1 MEDMRDKI
9 VDDIIAKYKERSQI
23 GFKKYGTT
31 LEQNNHDDFINHALE
46 EAMDLTLYLMKLKS
60 QLYDFNRWNDRRIVN
75 QKRQDNQ
82 NKSGDTRVDSK

>member
-1 MEDMRDKI
+1 MEDMTDKI

-23 GFKKYGTT
+23 GIKKYGTT

>member
-1 MEDMRDKI
+1 MTDKI
-9 VDDIIAKYKERSQI
+9 VDDLIEKYKQRSQI